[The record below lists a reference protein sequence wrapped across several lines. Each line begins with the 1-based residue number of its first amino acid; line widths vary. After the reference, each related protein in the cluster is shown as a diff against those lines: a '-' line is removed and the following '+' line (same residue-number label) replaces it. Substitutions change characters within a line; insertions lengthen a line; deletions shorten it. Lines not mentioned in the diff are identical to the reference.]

1 MPPQF
6 GAGGTQPVE
15 ALSATAPIGFG
26 WNVVI
31 KRFGSVGLPIALGG
45 FIATLPT
52 LVIVGIMFGISQAA
66 GPNIDAETLGYIMMA
81 IMGLAS
87 LVLVLFSFYMAG
99 GFITLAL
106 KAARGQQTG
115 FGDLF
120 SGGRFLGRFFVMSLV
135 SSIVVGIG
143 LALCV
148 VPGYILLYG
157 LSLAAFLI
165 VDQDLSGV
173 DALKRSW
180 EMTKGHKV
188 TIFLYNLLMG
198 LVISLAGSCGLGL
211 FIAMPMLLVGNAY
224 VYLRIKGE
232 NPQAPT

>member
-1 MPPQF
+1 M
-6 GAGGTQPVE
+6 
-15 ALSATAPIGFG
+15 
-26 WNVVI
+26 
-31 KRFGSVGLPIALGG
+31 GLPLALGG
-45 FIATLPT
+45 FIALLPS
-52 LVIVGIMFGISQAA
+52 LLIVGIMVGIMQAA
-66 GPNIDAETLGYIMMA
+66 GSNIDPEALGYISIAFSALAGLVMM
-81 IMGLAS
+81 
-87 LVLVLFSFYMAG
+87 LFFFYMAG
-99 GFITLAL
+99 GFVTLAL

-120 SGGRFLGRFFVMSLV
+120 SGGRFLGRFFVA
-135 SSIVVGIG
+135 SIVGGIVIGIG
-143 LALCV
+143 LALCM
-148 VPGYILLYG
+148 VPGYILMYG

-198 LVISLAGSCGLGL
+198 LVFMVASGCALGV
-211 FIAMPMLLVGNAY
+211 FIAVPMAVIGNAY